1 MKKHFVYVLV
11 SQKNGRIYIGQTAS
25 LEKRIL
31 VHNQGFCRSTK
42 PHRPWAL
49 GYHETVGSRSQAVI
63 RERYLKS
70 TAGRKFLRT
79 IL

>member
-1 MKKHFVYVLV
+1 MKKFFVYVLV
-11 SQKNGRIYIGQTAS
+11 SQENGRIYIGQTAD
-25 LEKRIL
+25 LEKRVL
-31 VHNQGFCRSTK
+31 VHNQGFCRLTK
-42 PHRPWAL
+42 PYRPWVI
-49 GYHETVGSRSQAVI
+49 GYHETVSSRSRAVI